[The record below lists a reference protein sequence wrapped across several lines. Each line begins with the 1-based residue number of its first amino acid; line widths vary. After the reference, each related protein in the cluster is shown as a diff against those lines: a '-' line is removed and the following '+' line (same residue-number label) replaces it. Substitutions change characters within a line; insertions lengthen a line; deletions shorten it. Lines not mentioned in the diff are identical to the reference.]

1 MNTEKLQELVQLRRA
16 IRIRPKF
23 ATDQAIHGF
32 PLTVTDQFV
41 LIQEINDFHLDGY
54 TIIPLRNLYAVRSG
68 KAERMIERV
77 FTGEGTIDKIKT
89 PDDLRL
95 DSFRDL
101 FRSIQKLGKLV
112 IVDSVEVDGDMM
124 EEDSF
129 IGRIVGMSPRSVAIL
144 NFTGAGVWDTEPTVV
159 AYKQIKWITFD
170 NEYVNTFAK
179 YLP

>member
-16 IRIRPKF
+16 IRIRPKY

-32 PLTVTDQFV
+32 PLVVSEQFI
-41 LIQEINDFHLDGY
+41 LIHEINDFHLDGY
-54 TIIPLRNLYAVRSG
+54 TVIPLRNLYAVRSG

-77 FTGEGTIDKIKT
+77 FTGEGAFDKIT
-89 PDDLRL
+89 VPEEVRL

-112 IVDSVEVDGDMM
+112 IVDSVEVDGETM

-129 IGRIVGMSPRSVAIL
+129 IGKIVGMSPRSVAIL
-144 NFTGAGVWDTEPTVV
+144 NFNGAGEWETEPTVV
-159 AYKQIKWITFD
+159 SYKQIKWVTFD